1 MKFVLSPDSFK
12 ESMSAKEVAE
22 SMERGLKVVFPQAQ
36 YIKIPMADGGE
47 GTVESLVEATSGKIY
62 NVSVTDPL
70 GNPVVANFGI
80 LGDKK
85 TAVIEMASASGIQL
99 VPQDKR
105 NPSVT
110 TTYGTGEL
118 IKAALEKGANH
129 LIIGIGGSG
138 TNDGGAGMLQALGVR
153 FLTKNNEEIPR
164 GGKNLNLIHKIDI
177 SNLDS
182 RLSKVKVEVACD
194 VTNPLTGK
202 EGASYIFGP
211 QKGATEEMVKELDN
225 NLKHY
230 AKVIREQIG
239 KDVENIS
246 GAGAAGGLGA
256 GLLAFLDTKLVRG
269 VDLIIH
275 YTNLESHIKDADF
288 VFTGEGSIDSQ
299 TLFGKTPF
307 GVASVAKKY
316 NVPVIVLA
324 GRIGKGYEKLYD
336 HGITAIF
343 NILSKVTTLEQA
355 LKDGSQNVETT
366 SQNIGRLIKASQDI

>member
-1 MKFVLSPDSFK
+1 
-12 ESMSAKEVAE
+12 
-22 SMERGLKVVFPQAQ
+22 
-36 YIKIPMADGGE
+36 MADGGE

-99 VPQDKR
+99 VPQNKR
-105 NPSVT
+105 NPSIT

-138 TNDGGAGMLQALGVR
+138 TNDGGAGMLQALGIR

-211 QKGATEEMVKELDN
+211 Q
-225 NLKHY
+225 
-230 AKVIREQIG
+230 REQ
-239 KDVENIS
+239 
-246 GAGAAGGLGA
+246 L
-256 GLLAFLDTKLVRG
+256 
-269 VDLIIH
+269 
-275 YTNLESHIKDADF
+275 
-288 VFTGEGSIDSQ
+288 
-299 TLFGKTPF
+299 
-307 GVASVAKKY
+307 KKW
-316 NVPVIVLA
+316 
-324 GRIGKGYEKLYD
+324 
-336 HGITAIF
+336 
-343 NILSKVTTLEQA
+343 
-355 LKDGSQNVETT
+355 
-366 SQNIGRLIKASQDI
+366 

>member
-62 NVSVTDPL
+62 NVSVTGPL

-105 NPSVT
+105 NPSIT

-118 IKAALEKGANH
+118 IKTALEKGANH

-182 RLSKVKVEVACD
+182 RLLKVKVEVACD

-202 EGASYIFGP
+202 EGASHIFGP
-211 QKGATEEMVKELDN
+211 QKGATEKMVKELDN

-324 GRIGKGYEKLYD
+324 GRIGNGYEKLYD
-336 HGITAIF
+336 YGITAIF